1 MSAAFSTPYDGD
13 FQGLA
18 EQVVASSLQS
28 ILRKIASAAEQLN
41 LPPPPLP
48 CQEQALERLPTHCWR
63 PELGA
68 AIMGLAHQR
77 SEKGL
82 QWIAGQLQ
90 VMAFLSGILPSIQF
104 CMDCPHP
111 LSVAGHFLQEPWLAL
126 VGDPQ
131 RLTILDRGGK
141 AVLELDRVA
150 SSGASPVWAR
160 CQDEVLSLGS
170 CAVAVLNQNRWMD
183 YWLPSGSTRPFS
195 TNPKEELA
203 KYQEAFGLLE
213 EAAPE
218 YYRWVTSVLCEMAF
232 LERVPRGT
240 VSGSFLAYPGH
251 IQASVWTPISSIIVL
266 IHECSHQYFNML
278 IWHGPMARPDA
289 PEVWSVLKKT
299 ARKLDRVLIG
309 FHAFGN
315 VLLGLGRLLDAGPK
329 VDEADLRGQID
340 WHLELVL
347 ALDQQLLPLSDA
359 YLTDMGKAIYL
370 PLRNRLLAAEFL
382 PTDRFPL
389 ASA

>member
-1 MSAAFSTPYDGD
+1 MSTAFSTPYDGD
-13 FQGLA
+13 FQRLA
-18 EQVVASSLQS
+18 EQIVARSLHA
-28 ILRKIASAAEQLN
+28 ILRKAETAAAQLG
-41 LPPPPLP
+41 LPRPALP
-48 CQEQALERLPTHCWR
+48 FQEQALERLPTHCWR

-68 AIMGLAHQR
+68 AIMGLARQG

-82 QWIAGQLQ
+82 EWIAGQLQ
-90 VMAFLSGILPSIQF
+90 VMSFLSGLQPSIEF
-104 CMDCPHP
+104 SMDCLRP
-111 LSVAGHFLQEPWLAL
+111 LSVAGHFLQEPWLAME
-126 VGDPQ
+126 GDSQ
-131 RLTILDRGGK
+131 HLTIRNRGGK
-141 AVLELDRVA
+141 VVLNLSRMA
-150 SSGASPVWAR
+150 SSGGSPVWAR
-160 CQDEVLSLGS
+160 CQEEVLYLGP
-170 CAVAVLNQNRWMD
+170 CAVAALNQHRWMD

-195 TNPKEELA
+195 AHPREEMA
-203 KYQEAFGLLE
+203 NYQEALGLLE
-213 EAAPE
+213 EFAPE

-251 IQASVWTPISSIIVL
+251 IQASVWTPVSSIIVL

-289 PEVWSVLKKT
+289 PEAWSVLKKT

-359 YLTDMGKAIYL
+359 FLTDMGKAIYL

-382 PTDRFPL
+382 PTDRFPV